1 MVGLTSDRIEEI
13 REKMEVYKGSGLD
26 PIKAISNSEDGLDLL
41 KHFLD
46 TEGIKLFESNVKDSS
61 QYTMLEKLFEFLYN
75 IFGAEYKIH
84 DVNSLD
90 QNGQG
95 VLHSLFASSNMLK
108 EVVDRFGADI
118 NIQNK
123 YGETV
128 LMKSAEYGRGDS
140 VEYLISEGADV
151 TKTNNKGQNLLHML
165 AEQFKERD
173 MEGQLQTI
181 DILQMNGDLD
191 KLLSQKDNKVKT
203 PLDYAR
209 ENQHSVAN
217 QLIEKFTLL
226 SMTKGPHS
234 EKILSENQNKSKDKG
249 I

>member
-75 IFGAEYKIH
+75 IFGAEYKIY

-128 LMKSAEYGRGDS
+128 LMKSA
-140 VEYLISEGADV
+140 
-151 TKTNNKGQNLLHML
+151 
-165 AEQFKERD
+165 
-173 MEGQLQTI
+173 
-181 DILQMNGDLD
+181 
-191 KLLSQKDNKVKT
+191 
-203 PLDYAR
+203 
-209 ENQHSVAN
+209 
-217 QLIEKFTLL
+217 
-226 SMTKGPHS
+226 
-234 EKILSENQNKSKDKG
+234 
-249 I
+249 